1 MDYTNPISMKT
12 ERIAAI
18 AVIAFLL
25 RDAGRSTYGCYERPD
40 PTDGVL

>member
-1 MDYTNPISMKT
+1 MDYTNPTSMKT

-18 AVIAFLL
+18 AVIAVLL
-25 RDAGRSTYGCYERPD
+25 IDAGRLTYGCCERPD